1 MKIMRE
7 TAARVV
13 RSQSRPNR
21 IRGFR
26 LYALPLVVFGVI
38 AVAFA
43 IGLTLN
49 PRELP
54 SALIGKAVPQFDLPP
69 VEGRTL
75 GLSSKDLVG
84 EVSLVN
90 VFASWCLECKAEHP
104 TFMAIARNK
113 TVPLYGLNYKDKPE
127 DAKRWLDELGD
138 PYTRTGADVTGR
150 VTKSVASGRLKERAE
165 LWLTLTEVKISGK
178 TYTVSTSTTGQK
190 EGSKATRDVLFIGGG
205 AGAGAAIGGAA
216 GGGKG
221 AGIGAAIG
229 AAAGTA
235 GAMATGQRDIKFPPE
250 TVLRFTLEQELKVS

>member
-1 MKIMRE
+1 MKASRILFVALLGVSLVVTGCAQRPAE
-7 TAARVV
+7 ESASEQPAKSGAAKSGGTRTGGTGAARPAPAPPPAAAVTIP
-13 RSQSRPNR
+13 S
-21 IRGFR
+21 GT
-26 LYALPLVVFGVI
+26 PLEV
-38 AVAFA
+38 
-43 IGLTLN
+43 
-49 PRELP
+49 
-54 SALIGKAVPQFDLPP
+54 SLI
-69 VEGRTL
+69 T
-75 GLSSKDLVG
+75 GLSSKDNKAGDVFVG
-84 EVSLVN
+84 SLNSAV
-90 VFASWCLECKAEHP
+90 VVDGKSVIPK
-104 TFMAIARNK
+104 
-113 TVPLYGLNYKDKPE
+113 
-127 DAKRWLDELGD
+127 
-138 PYTRTGADVTGR
+138 GADVTGR

-205 AGAGAAIGGAA
+205 AGAGAAIGGAV